1 MARRPAGRLAAD
13 TLDAPDTE
21 GENLPLD
28 VPLGEALRKRR
39 SVRRFAPAP
48 VPTGILKTALSAA
61 CLAPSPH
68 GVCPWRFCL
77 LDSREAKE
85 RLALGMGRDF
95 LRDME
100 AEGVPPEER
109 ERRHRGSVRLLSR
122 APALILAALSY
133 ADLDQYEAGA
143 KQANEW
149 MMAEHSLGGALQ
161 NLMLA
166 LAARGVGSVWRCA
179 PLFCPETAREALDLP
194 ADWTPRALIVAGYP
208 AQQPEAREAPRPVL
222 IVR

>member
-1 MARRPAGRLAAD
+1 M
-13 TLDAPDTE
+13 DAPDPE
-21 GENLPLD
+21 GERLPLD
-28 VPLGEALRKRR
+28 VPLAEALRKRR
-39 SVRRFAPAP
+39 SVRRFTPEP
-48 VPTGILKTALSAA
+48 VPAEVLKTALSAA

-68 GVCPWRFCL
+68 GACPWRFCL

-85 RLALGMGRDF
+85 RLAVEMGKDF

-100 AEGVPPEER
+100 AEGVPRQER

-122 APALILAALSY
+122 APALILASLSY
-133 ADLDQYEAGA
+133 ADLDEYEAQA

-166 LAARGVGSVWRCA
+166 LAAQGVGSVWRCA

-208 AQQPEAREAPRPVL
+208 SHPPEARESPQPTL